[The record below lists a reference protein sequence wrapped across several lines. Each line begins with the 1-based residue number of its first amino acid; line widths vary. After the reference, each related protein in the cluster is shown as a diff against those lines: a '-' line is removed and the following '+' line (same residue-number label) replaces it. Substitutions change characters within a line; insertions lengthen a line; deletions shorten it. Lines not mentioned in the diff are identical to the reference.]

1 MKKLKI
7 RRKPREL
14 RINRSR
20 SGDIT
25 IFILIILYGIFL
37 VLPLVYALSNSLKPM
52 SELWA
57 YPPKFFVENPTL
69 KNFKD
74 LWLLT
79 SDSWVPFSRN
89 VLNTL
94 IISVVGTGGHLL
106 FSSMCAYVFAKH
118 NFPGKNIMFSA
129 VVLSLMF
136 STAVTAVPSYMIMTK
151 LHLLDSLLSIIL
163 PAFGSSLGLYLMK
176 QFMETNIPDTLLE
189 AARIDGSSEVHTF
202 FRIVMPLVKPASLT
216 LIIFSFQALWNTGA
230 TSYIQS
236 EQSKTLNYVLA
247 QIANGGV
254 ARQGATAAAA
264 IIMMLVP
271 IFMFVVSQSNIVETV
286 ATSGMKD

>member
-1 MKKLKI
+1 MKKLKLK
-7 RRKPREL
+7 RKPKEI
-14 RINRSR
+14 RINRSK

-25 IFILIILYGIFL
+25 IFIMIILYGIFL

-57 YPPKFFVENPTL
+57 YPPRFFVENATL

-79 SDSWVPFSRN
+79 TDSWVPFSRN

-94 IISVVGTGGHLL
+94 LISVVGTGGHLL
-106 FSSMCAYVFAKH
+106 LSSMCAYVFAKH
-118 NFPGKNIMFSA
+118 NFPGKNIMFGA

-216 LIIFSFQALWNTGA
+216 LIIFSFQGLWNTGA

-254 ARQGATAAAA
+254 ARQGTTAAAT

-271 IFMFVVSQSNIVETV
+271 VVMFVVSQSNIVETV